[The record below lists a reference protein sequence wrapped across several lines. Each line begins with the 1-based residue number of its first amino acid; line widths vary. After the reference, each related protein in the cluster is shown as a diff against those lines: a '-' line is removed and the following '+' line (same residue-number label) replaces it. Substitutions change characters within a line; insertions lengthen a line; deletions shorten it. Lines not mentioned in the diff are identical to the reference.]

1 MAKEPIT
8 VVITGAA
15 GQIGYSLIY
24 MISSGYVFGADQPL
38 VLNLLDIEPAMGV
51 LGGVCMEIDDC
62 AFPLVKKVNPTADPN
77 VAFKVRPDQTIYFK
91 AITGGS
97 TSTSI
102 PGFFGHFCG
111 NESKSFAGKL
121 ILGKIFGSFQT
132 FMT

>member
-38 VLNLLDIEPAMGV
+38 ILNLLDIEPAMGV

-62 AFPLVKKVNPTADPN
+62 AFPLVKNVNPTADPN
-77 VAFKVRPDQTIYFK
+77 AAFKVSAQCTYLCFLFSFFTTI
-91 AITGGS
+91 
-97 TSTSI
+97 
-102 PGFFGHFCG
+102 
-111 NESKSFAGKL
+111 
-121 ILGKIFGSFQT
+121 
-132 FMT
+132 